1 MFDLKWIR
9 ENPED
14 FDRALAR
21 RGVSAKSEEILLL
34 DSRRRELVT
43 SCQALQQERNKTSKL
58 IGVNK
63 GTGESIEALMA
74 QVGDLKNTLQE
85 EEIRVKDL
93 ERKLDAVLSQLP
105 NLPGTT
111 VPDGED
117 EGRNRTTASGDADR
131 GGGGAHRA
139 RRCEGGWVTPRDETT
154 LPDRTRRPGRRTRPL
169 RLLRARNG
177 NRDGVGLPTGSGRHP
192 LRRLRMRLRLLL
204 LRQRPHP
211 LDGSTVG
218 QSSA

>member
-43 SCQALQQERNKTSKL
+43 RCQALQQERNKTSKL

-117 EGRNRTTASGDADR
+117 EGSNLEVRRIGAPKSFEYPAKFHYEIGELLGQMDFERAAVLRDQLFELKAASSR
-131 GGGGAHRA
+131 G
-139 RRCEGGWVTPRDETT
+139 
-154 LPDRTRRPGRRTRPL
+154 
-169 RLLRARNG
+169 
-177 NRDGVGLPTGSGRHP
+177 
-192 LRRLRMRLRLLL
+192 
-204 LRQRPHP
+204 Q
-211 LDGSTVG
+211 
-218 QSSA
+218 